1 MNVSKVTLPLAATE
15 EEQPKQTLSP
25 TRSLYELAMRS
36 PGAAISSIAAL
47 FIVIILCITIP
58 SLFATHTIS
67 C

>member
-1 MNVSKVTLPLAATE
+1 MNGSRVSLPLE
-15 EEQPKQTLSP
+15 EEQVQPRQSLSP
-25 TRSLYELAMRS
+25 TRSLYELALKS
-36 PGAAISSIAAL
+36 PAAAISSIAAL